1 MSVRVVIVDDHP
13 VVREGLAMLLAE
25 EADIE
30 VVGQAADGHEAIAL
44 ATDLKPDVIVMD
56 LMMPM
61 MDGVTATRGLR
72 AAGVPSRVLVLTSFA
87 EDARIRDALQAGAVG
102 YLLKDVRQPE
112 LLRAIRDA
120 AAGALTLHPDVQR
133 RLMEQMIAPAPSAA
147 FDLTAREQEVL
158 GLLAHGR
165 SNKQIAAQLH
175 LSEGTVKWYIS
186 AILGKLGVQD
196 RTQAALY
203 AVKHGLAH
211 EA

>member
-1 MSVRVVIVDDHP
+1 MSVRVIIVDDHP

-25 EADIE
+25 EPDIE
-30 VVGQAADGHEAIAL
+30 VVGQAADGDEAIAL
-44 ATDLKPDVIVMD
+44 ATRVQPDVVVMD
-56 LMMPM
+56 LMMPAL
-61 MDGVTATRGLR
+61 DGVAATRGLR
-72 AAGVPSRVLVLTSFA
+72 AAGVSSNVLVLTSFA

-112 LLRAIRDA
+112 LLRAIRAA
-120 AAGALTLHPDVQR
+120 AAGTLTLHPDVQR
-133 RLMEQMIAPAPSAA
+133 HLMEQVIAPAPNAA
-147 FDLTAREQEVL
+147 LDLTAREQDVL
-158 GLLAHGR
+158 GLLAHGH

-186 AILGKLGVQD
+186 AILSKLHVQD

-203 AVKHGLAH
+203 AVKHGLAQ

>member
-56 LMMPM
+56 LMMPT

>member
-1 MSVRVVIVDDHP
+1 
-13 VVREGLAMLLAE
+13 
-25 EADIE
+25 
-30 VVGQAADGHEAIAL
+30 
-44 ATDLKPDVIVMD
+44 
-56 LMMPM
+56 
-61 MDGVTATRGLR
+61 
-72 AAGVPSRVLVLTSFA
+72 VPSRVLVLTSFA